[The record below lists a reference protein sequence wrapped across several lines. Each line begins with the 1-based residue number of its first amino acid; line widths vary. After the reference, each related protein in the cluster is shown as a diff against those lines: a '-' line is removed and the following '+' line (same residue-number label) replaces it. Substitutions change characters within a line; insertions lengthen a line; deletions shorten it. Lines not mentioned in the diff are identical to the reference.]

1 MNPMEQIVNQVLT
14 NQSVSTTCPSEPR
27 VCPHCKEV
35 VPVMEV
41 DVFGKKR
48 IVQPVCPCEAEARKK
63 EEIANAKYQEQ
74 RKLRE
79 MFSISDL
86 GERFDQASFEKFK
99 STPGAENALKFSKR
113 FVNEFNTE
121 LWKGLAL
128 MLWGVP
134 GNGKSLL
141 AASVANELESKG
153 KTVVF
158 ISMSNLLQKIRSTFN
173 NNNKESENE
182 IMKALHTCDL
192 LIIDDIG
199 AEKVTDWVEDV
210 IYRIVDGRYT
220 RKKTIFITSNLNPD
234 DLEKKIGKRSMDRLT
249 EMCQSIHNK
258 ATSYRKVIAQQRLKT
273 LMD

>member
-1 MNPMEQIVNQVLT
+1 MNPMEQVVSQVLA
-14 NQSVSTTCPSEPR
+14 NQSISTTSPSEPR

-35 VPVMEV
+35 VPVIEQV
-41 DVFGKKR
+41 IFGKKR
-48 IVQPVCPCEAEARKK
+48 FIQPVCECEAKARD
-63 EEIANAKYQEQ
+63 EEVIANAKYQEQ

-86 GERFDQASFEKFK
+86 GERFDEASFEKFK
-99 STPGAENALKFSKR
+99 PSPGSENALKFSKR
-113 FVNEFNTE
+113 FVNEFDTE

-128 MLWGVP
+128 MLFGTP

-141 AASVANELESKG
+141 AASVANALESKG

-158 ISMSNLLQKIRSTFN
+158 ISMPNLLQKIRSTFN
-173 NNNKESENE
+173 GNNKESENE
-182 IMKALHTCDL
+182 IMKALHACDL
-192 LIIDDIG
+192 LVIDDIG

-210 IYRIVDGRYT
+210 IFRIVDGRYT
-220 RKKTIFITSNLNPD
+220 RKKPIFVTSNLNPEE
-234 DLEKKIGKRSMDRLT
+234 LGAKIGARSMDRLT

-273 LMD
+273 LME